1 MSSNYYQISREQWAK
16 MTINGQMGNIGSEVG
31 RAIIAHRNGNKARED
46 RAIDR
51 AIDLFSATIEVLVGT
66 KYSYRLKEV
75 LRAREEFLR
84 LFFDGTFETDA
95 DNIERY
101 FMNYAFAARYEHMQN
116 SADLDTRQQTT
127 S

>member
-31 RAIIAHRNGNKARED
+31 RAIIAHRNGNKTRED
-46 RAIDR
+46 RAINR
-51 AIDLFSATIEVLVGT
+51 AIDLFSATIDALVGT

-84 LFFDGTFETDA
+84 LFFDGTFKTDA
-95 DNIERY
+95 ESIERY
-101 FMNYAFAARYEHMQN
+101 FMNYAFAARYEHKQ
-116 SADLDTRQQTT
+116 TR
-127 S
+127 